1 LPWHYKDPSLTV
13 AMNGKAL
20 RWLVDNR
27 DKYEYELKSVL
38 HRAQVFA
45 RMSPDDKALL
55 VELLRTTLQE

>member
-38 HRAQVFA
+38 HRA
-45 RMSPDDKALL
+45 
-55 VELLRTTLQE
+55 

>member
-1 LPWHYKDPSLTV
+1 
-13 AMNGKAL
+13 MNGKAL

-55 VELLRTTLQE
+55 VELLRTTL